1 MIATIQNAELAVRAV
16 LGTCLDARVA
26 RNGWTNL
33 FVKNAAGVT
42 IAATVKPV
50 RTVTG
55 KTSKVCVITY
65 KITAI
70 FAMDWRMSLL
80 ASATFV
86 MDVQVAWPSVDGT
99 MVGIEERFYVCKYD
113 CIQLLN
119 VNR

>member
-1 MIATIQNAELAVRAV
+1 MS
-16 LGTCLDARVA
+16 
-26 RNGWTNL
+26 L
-33 FVKNAAGVT
+33 FVMNAVVVT
-42 IAATVKPV
+42 IAATAKSV
-50 RTVTG
+50 RTATG
-55 KTSKVCVITY
+55 KTSKVCVITC

-86 MDVQVAWPSVDGT
+86 MDVQVAWPSVDRT

>member
-1 MIATIQNAELAVRAV
+1 MS
-16 LGTCLDARVA
+16 
-26 RNGWTNL
+26 L
-33 FVKNAAGVT
+33 FVMNAVVVT

-50 RTVTG
+50 RTATG

-80 ASATFV
+80 VLAMFV
-86 MDVQVAWPSVDGT
+86 MNVQVAWPSVDRT
-99 MVGIEERFYVCKYD
+99 MVGIEEGSYECKYD

-119 VNR
+119 VNREDGFQGVNCCRDHPCDD